1 MRIRLEKP
9 SRENSDL
16 EIVAVSIAALA
27 VAVAVALNFVDM
39 PLPACNFHRL
49 TGYPC
54 PSCGGTRACLLL
66 SRLDVLGAARMNPL
80 AAVLGIAGGLWA
92 LYSIAVLAF
101 RLRRIRLG
109 FSSNTERRIFWITAV
124 LVALANWAYL
134 IAVGR

>member
-16 EIVAVSIAALA
+16 EIVAVSIAVLA
-27 VAVAVALNFVDM
+27 GAVAVALNFVDV

-54 PSCGGTRACLLL
+54 PGCGGTRACLLL
-66 SRLDVLGAARMNPL
+66 SRLHVSAAFEMHPL
-80 AAVLGIAGGLWA
+80 AAVLGIAGGLVA
-92 LYSIAVLAF
+92 AYSTVVIAF
-101 RLRRIRLG
+101 RLPRIRLG
-109 FSSNTERRIFWITAV
+109 FSSNTERRVFWVTVV
-124 LVALANWAYL
+124 LVALANWVYL